1 MNNVIQFPNS
11 DVKEYRQKCCFMNR
25 AVQVEG
31 EDGELQKYPCIV
43 LYEEETD
50 IPILYTG
57 LERYLCHLVKS
68 ELLNGKTLSAKAYA
82 ICHFLNYILKETD
95 INSLH
100 ECTLGT
106 VRGFLK
112 SMKTK
117 EDGTETADSMQAEQ
131 VKYII
136 NTNTGKFHK
145 TECNSV
151 AKMKAK
157 NKKEFTGSREKLI
170 AEGYEPCGNCRP

>member
-1 MNNVIQFPNS
+1 MCTVIIQPGIGINYETGDS
-11 DVKEYRQKCCFMNR
+11 WVDAGN
-25 AVQVEG
+25 AVTG
-31 EDGELQKYPCIV
+31 DIDAI
-43 LYEEETD
+43 TD
-50 IPILYTG
+50 
-57 LERYLCHLVKS
+57 S
-68 ELLNGKTLSAKAYA
+68 
-82 ICHFLNYILKETD
+82 
-95 INSLH
+95 
-100 ECTLGT
+100 
-106 VRGFLK
+106 
-112 SMKTK
+112 
-117 EDGTETADSMQAEQ
+117 GTETADSMQAEQ